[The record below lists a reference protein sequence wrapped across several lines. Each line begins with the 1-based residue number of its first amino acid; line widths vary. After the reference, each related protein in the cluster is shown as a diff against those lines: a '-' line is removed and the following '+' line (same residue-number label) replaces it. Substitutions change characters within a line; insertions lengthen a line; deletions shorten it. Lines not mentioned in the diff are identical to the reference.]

1 MSDLREGA
9 PIESAREAA
18 AQLEEAAAAKKCWPC
33 GCLHGALRAIDGA
46 IPVGERPVELT
57 RSMTAA
63 RSRLS
68 DVKYDCLG
76 CEVCYPALA
85 LNALEVAGDACPQE
99 AVEVRQGWPPLPGSY
114 TVLRYAAPV
123 AVCTLVDAQLA
134 TQVAELTNPDVAL
147 VGSCQTENLGIE
159 RLIQNTVSNPHIR
172 FLILCGADSRQTIG
186 HLPGQSFLSLA
197 ASGLDERARI
207 VGAKGKRPVL
217 KNVPREM
224 VEHFRRTVEVIDLIG
239 CSDTARITETVR
251 SLALRSPGSAEP
263 FSIER
268 AVLVL
273 HGALPT
279 RMVSDPAGYFVV
291 YPDRTRRL
299 LSLEH
304 FSNAGVLDV
313 VIEGATPAEV
323 YTVAVDRGLVSR
335 LDHACYV
342 GKELTRAWQAMESD
356 EPYVQDAAPEQAE
369 KPCGCGTSCG
379 ETR

>member
-1 MSDLREGA
+1 MSELREGA

-46 IPVGERPVELT
+46 IPAGERPVELT

-76 CEVCYPALA
+76 CEVCHPALA
-85 LNALEVAGDACPQE
+85 LNALELAGDACPQE
-99 AVEVRQGWPPLPGSY
+99 AVEVRHGWPPLPGSY

-123 AVCTLVDAQLA
+123 AVCTLVDAELA
-134 TQVAELTNPDVAL
+134 TQVAERTSPDLAL

-172 FLILCGADSRQTIG
+172 FLVLCGADSRQTIG
-186 HLPGQSFLSLA
+186 HLPGQSLLSLA
-197 ASGLDERARI
+197 VSGLDERARI
-207 VGAKGKRPVL
+207 VGAMGRRPVL
-217 KNVPREM
+217 KNVPSEM
-224 VEHFRRTVEVIDLIG
+224 VEHFRRNVEVVDLIG
-239 CSDTARITETVR
+239 CSDTARIADTVR
-251 SLALRSPGSAEP
+251 SLALRSPGPAEP
-263 FSIER
+263 FSSDR
-268 AVLVL
+268 KVPVLR
-273 HGALPT
+273 GALPA
-279 RMVSDPAGYFVV
+279 RMMSDPAGYFVV
-291 YPDRTRRL
+291 YPDRARRF

-323 YTVAVDRGLVSR
+323 YSVAIERGLLSR
-335 LDHACYV
+335 LDHACYL
-342 GKELTRAWQAMESD
+342 GKELARAWEAMRSD
-356 EPYVQDAAPEQAE
+356 EAYVQDAAPEDAE
-369 KPCGCGTSCG
+369 KSCGCGTSCG